1 MSLAILAAMIAIGA
15 FAYLR
20 VAPGVS
26 AIPMQWSLR
35 GEVNWS
41 APRAAAFSVVPGLAI
56 AICAI
61 FAAGGMT
68 AIFAITGSSLLICQ
82 IIHILLVR
90 RWAAARQM

>member
-1 MSLAILAAMIAIGA
+1 MNLAILAAMIAVGA

-20 VAPGVS
+20 VARGV
-26 AIPMQWSLR
+26 AALPMQWSLR

-41 APRAAAFSVVPGLAI
+41 APRATAFRFVPGLSI

-61 FAAGGMT
+61 FAASGMT
-68 AIFAITGSSLLICQ
+68 AIFAITGSVLLICQ